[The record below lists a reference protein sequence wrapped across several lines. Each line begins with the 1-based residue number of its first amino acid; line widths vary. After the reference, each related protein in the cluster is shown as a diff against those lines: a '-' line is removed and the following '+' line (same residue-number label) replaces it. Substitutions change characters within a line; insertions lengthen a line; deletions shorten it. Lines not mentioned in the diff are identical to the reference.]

1 MATRNPYNL
10 MDDLKNLTH
19 GKSLNLETFGGG
31 SYRVRPGQVIELA
44 IERRPDLD
52 PSLFDIDED
61 DEEVNN
67 DHLLQF
73 AIWLDDGRQ
82 VADDLNLSQV
92 VEFVGEFAY

>member
-10 MDDLKNLTH
+10 MDDLKNLAR

-31 SYRVRPGQVIELA
+31 GFRVIPGKLIELA

-73 AIWLDDGRQ
+73 AVRLDDGRL

>member
-10 MDDLKNLTH
+10 MDDLKNLAH

-31 SYRVRPGQVIELA
+31 GFRVIPGKLLELS

-73 AIWLDDGRQ
+73 AVRLNDGRQ

-92 VEFVGEFAY
+92 VEFVGEFVY